1 MTYAYPMELIELDLD
16 KPEYDEQ
23 FSAQEL
29 WQQQSAIQLLKHLEH
44 FGLEA
49 RNYVC
54 TSNSPGGGQNL
65 HNAIL
70 ISGGRGTGK
79 SVFLKNAQALWVD
92 HKRSD
97 NNLPS
102 LYFAPII
109 DPTLLQD
116 HDSFTNVL
124 VAHIYNQ
131 VMNVIN
137 SGTSKL
143 SARELE
149 NAKDS
154 FFQALRSLSE
164 AVQYAGEHSEHVGL
178 DKIIQYSSGIKID
191 CLFHEYIRVS
201 KLIFGCDAIVIS
213 IDDVDMA
220 LENAYDVLEEIRRRL
235 SCPDII
241 PLVSGELELYHHLVK
256 LELTKSLDHPS
267 YNEVSNGYGAK
278 KSNELADAY
287 LAKVLPNHYRI
298 ALKPIAALLPHLTIK
313 DSKLNATDTWVSYKE
328 YQQSFKEFFFGS
340 VNGQERS
347 AEYPSPQSA
356 REVGQLV
363 RLLAPSSLK
372 DDKRREENWESL
384 RVWSESQQHG
394 SSYALARSALQSMST
409 QVPLKLSE
417 LLIFN
422 IRDQASERLP
432 WASHKFCEEQ
442 VKFAQAFDKSKG
454 IGNNVSLLEN
464 LSDARV
470 IRSMPPLEMFT
481 DYMSITRGNT
491 AHEKNRYTLGLY
503 THSAYYATQG
513 SQQRKVYFSKAF
525 ELLTTSILMS
535 FYGELCPKQCEQKLK
550 EVMDSTP
557 FYSIHAL
564 NPTKYVDEDPVSLSS
579 IDTEEDADT
588 GNYDEFIG
596 KVMDWS
602 NSNRELIK
610 SFVGDETRLL
620 ALLVAVFNKV
630 FSQLNLLRERYHKGN
645 NADDTLID
653 AILRFK
659 YILVNA
665 FGFLLSNRNVVPAN
679 LALDSTHSMLRDLSE
694 FSIQSKTYQKNVG
707 WINEFLVEGSGHE
720 LDHEAKAAQ
729 FINAVSLHPV
739 FIALGDGVDIN
750 KCVDLVSA
758 PITNQNGVSR
768 NSSDGVAMN
777 KPKSKTA
784 TTAKQ
789 GIDTL
794 KEWFGNG
801 KRFNSAK
808 KLESAIKRGELSDT
822 EIEGMTKAVLDEL
835 GENPEESK
843 YHKSHWDVYQVLLA
857 RKNK

>member
-16 KPEYDEQ
+16 KPEYDER
-23 FSAQEL
+23 FSSQEL
-29 WQQQSAIQLLKHLEH
+29 WQQQSAKLLVNHLEH

-49 RNYVC
+49 RNYMR
-54 TSNSPGGGQNL
+54 TASPSSGFGQNL

-79 SVFLKNAQALWVD
+79 SVFLKNAQALWID
-92 HKRSD
+92 YIRT
-97 NNLPS
+97 NTNLPS

-131 VMNVIN
+131 VMSVVN
-137 SGTSKL
+137 SGTSNL
-143 SARELE
+143 STREL
-149 NAKDS
+149 DS
-154 FFQALRSLSE
+154 SKSEFFQALRSLSE

-191 CLFHEYIRVS
+191 SLFHEYIKVS
-201 KLIFGCDAIVIS
+201 KLILGCDAIVIS

-220 LENAYDVLEEIRRRL
+220 LDNAYDVLEEIRRRL

-256 LELTKSLDHPS
+256 LEITKSLGQASHKEDF
-267 YNEVSNGYGAK
+267 NGYGTK

-298 ALKPIAALLPHLTIK
+298 ALKPIAALLPFLTIK
-313 DSKLNATDTWVSYKE
+313 DSELTTSDKWIAYSK
-328 YQQSFKEFFFGS
+328 YQQSFKDFFFGT

-347 AEYPSPQSA
+347 AEYPSPHSA

-363 RLLAPSSLK
+363 RLLTPSSLEN
-372 DDKRREENWESL
+372 DKRLEENWEAL

-394 SSYALARSALQSMST
+394 SSYVLARSALQSMGT
-409 QVPLKLSE
+409 QAPLKLSE

-442 VKFAQAFDKSKG
+442 VKFAKAFDKSDG
-454 IGNNVSLLEN
+454 TGTNENLLEN
-464 LSDARV
+464 LSDVRV

-481 DYMSITRGNT
+481 DNMSITIGNT
-491 AHEKNRYTLGLY
+491 SHEKNRDTLGLY
-503 THSAYYATQG
+503 THSAYYGTQG

-525 ELLTTSILMS
+525 EILTTSILMS
-535 FYGELCPKQCEQKLK
+535 FYEEQCVAECERKLK
-550 EVMDSTP
+550 EIMDSTP

-564 NPTKYVDEDPVSLSS
+564 NPTKYVDEAPVSPLN
-579 IDTEEDADT
+579 IGTEEEDEDTEDYE
-588 GNYDEFIG
+588 EFID

-602 NSNRELIK
+602 RSNRDIIK
-610 SFVGDETRLL
+610 SFVGDETRVL
-620 ALLVAVFNKV
+620 ALIVAVFNKV
-630 FSQLNLLRERYHKGN
+630 FSQLNLLRERYHKGSN
-645 NADDTLID
+645 NDDTLID
-653 AILRFK
+653 AILRFR

-665 FGFLLSNRNVVPAN
+665 FGFLLSSRNVVPAN
-679 LALDSTHSMLRDLSE
+679 LALGSSQNILRDLDVYSN
-694 FSIQSKTYQKNVG
+694 QSKTYQKNVD
-707 WINEFLVEGSGHE
+707 WIKESLAKDSGLKPDQE
-720 LDHEAKAAQ
+720 SKAAL
-729 FINAVSLHPV
+729 FISAVSLHPI
-739 FIALGDGVDIN
+739 FTGLGEDVDIS

-758 PITNQNGVSR
+758 PITNQNGGARS
-768 NSSDGVAMN
+768 SSDGVTI
-777 KPKSKTA
+777 KSKPA
-784 TTAKQ
+784 STAKR
-789 GIDTL
+789 GIDAV
-794 KEWFGNG
+794 KESFGNG
-801 KRFNSAK
+801 KPFKTAK
-808 KLESAIKRGELSDT
+808 KLESAIKSGELSDDQV
-822 EIEGMTKAVLDEL
+822 EGMTKVVLDEL
-835 GENPEESK
+835 GENPDESK
-843 YHKSHWDVYQVLLA
+843 YHKSHWEVYKALLA